1 MGHRA
6 TDLRS
11 QPHRLTVTRLQR
23 PGAGPDAGGHLRDGD
38 RFVQMIEDIVLGE
51 PDRCGYRGPG
61 WLVQQVAVLVGGGEQ
76 EPVE

>member
-1 MGHRA
+1 
-6 TDLRS
+6 
-11 QPHRLTVTRLQR
+11 
-23 PGAGPDAGGHLRDGD
+23 
-38 RFVQMIEDIVLGE
+38 MIEDIVLGE